1 MNKKQL
7 IDALSADLEQQNI
20 HHLKWELV
28 SIIEP
33 SLEVIMET

>member
-7 IDALSADLEQQNI
+7 IDALSAKLEQQNI
-20 HHLKWELV
+20 HHLKRELV